1 MAIMA
6 SVLVVEDDSIL
17 AHCIEAHLA
26 REGFEVDVVGGTFAA
41 LDRLDLRK
49 FTAIIAD
56 VVMPPGMPNGVSLAR
71 MARIRDPGCHVI
83 LISGHADLAK
93 DGELFGAKVFA
104 NPIDL
109 DVLTAAIRKEI
120 AGSARGV

>member
-1 MAIMA
+1 MA
-6 SVLVVEDDSIL
+6 SVLVVEDDSVL

-26 REGFEVDVVGGTFAA
+26 REGFEVDVVGGTLAA

-49 FTAIIAD
+49 FSAIVTDI
-56 VVMPPGMPNGVSLAR
+56 VMPRGMPNGLSLAR
-71 MARIRDPGCHVI
+71 MARVRNPGCHVI
-83 LISGHADLAK
+83 LISGDADLAK

-104 NPIDL
+104 KPVDL
-109 DVLTAAIRKEI
+109 DALTAAIRKDI